1 MKKAK
6 REVHR
11 LISGRSF
18 GGAARSTAPG
28 FKTARGGSAAHKV
41 EIFPKVCHKKVPTLK
56 KCHKNTPLPKGGYFV
71 GEATFVLFDKIGFFF
86 GTFSLDEKSVC
97 DVNIIL
103 LLGRSFPL
111 PVRVIYKGESE
122 VNNLQQQAFFQS
134 FAHFFKTTQVSGEEE
149 ERSEGLSSS
158 DSFNI

>member
-1 MKKAK
+1 MSQKYPHSP
-6 REVHR
+6 RE
-11 LISGRSF
+11 G
-18 GGAARSTAPG
+18 
-28 FKTARGGSAAHKV
+28 
-41 EIFPKVCHKKVPTLK
+41 IF
-56 KCHKNTPLPKGGYFV
+56 F
-71 GEATFVLFDKIGFFF
+71 GEAPFVFVDKFWVFF